1 MIAMLLA
8 ALVGFAITIVLTPV
22 AVRFFHSR
30 SIGQHIREEV
40 EGHRHKGGTP
50 TMGGLVIILAVASG
64 WLVGH
69 LDLRDAS
76 GAWRLGCRE
85 GEFTFSARSI
95 EYHEALPQ
103 LFDPL
108 LAGFALRS
116 RDRAVVRVLLR
127 LLRLPGGAW
136 LMRAWHASR
145 G

>member
-1 MIAMLLA
+1 MQEMVLEGAFTVGQAAGHAATVSLA
-8 ALVGFAITIVLTPV
+8 EESSPGRLVVITGYRGPVLPRLIHDPRLQPAGETADP
-22 AVRFFHSR
+22 
-30 SIGQHIREEV
+30 
-40 EGHRHKGGTP
+40 
-50 TMGGLVIILAVASG
+50 
-64 WLVGH
+64 
-69 LDLRDAS
+69 

-95 EYHEALPQ
+95 EHHEALPQ